1 MENYNT
7 INMIINKTQQTVT
20 LSEVKEKNEK
30 TFQQKYDTFKTIYKP
45 FVNVNRIVET
55 LREAR
60 VFKK

>member
-1 MENYNT
+1 
-7 INMIINKTQQTVT
+7 MIINKTQQTVT

-30 TFQQKYDTFKTIYKP
+30 TFQQKYETFKTIYKP
-45 FVNVNRIVET
+45 FVIINRIVET